1 MLKKEFHKDIVL
13 FETLLKLSEEPLKSK
28 IKDLYFS
35 KFNYVGTKID
45 FCITQNL
52 GLLGEVN
59 LLWAEAKQGKSEL
72 KKSFVQLVL
81 TIGKYKFYT
90 EQTPNLLC
98 AFDAEKIAFLPFSS
112 LQEIFYQSD
121 IDFSVTPSNHKSEQ
135 FLKLLKKLDSILNT
149 AQIFYY
155 EKNDEELKNFIKEN
169 LTSENISK
177 FKIDKNNFVSIYHK
191 WNKMV
196 KDTIS
201 IDWNLAKES
210 GIIDADFYLADLLSN
225 ENETISQNL
234 FAILKK
240 DYYEFNKT
248 KSHLGSIINERTSFK
263 DNQKVHHEF
272 WSLYERPPRKEFW
285 DYIIKRRDLLVDQD
299 IRERKGAFF
308 TPRIWVD
315 KACEYLFK
323 TFGED
328 YEEGYYIWDLAGGT
342 GNLLANFTNA
352 KDIFCSTLDKADI
365 DVIHERIKNGAN
377 LFENHVFQ
385 FDFLNDEFFDEVDDR
400 GKIIQKSKLPL
411 NLQEIL
417 KDENKRKKLI
427 IFINPPYAEA
437 TSATQVTNTGKN
449 KEKVAREN
457 KICEKYKDILGK
469 ANNELF
475 AQFFIRIY
483 CEIEGAIL
491 ASFSTLKY
499 VNSTNFIKF
508 RENFKA
514 KFLKGFMVPANTFD
528 NVKGNFPIGFLIWD
542 TGKKEEIKK
551 IKLDTF
557 NKNGSFLGIK
567 TFYNDQK
574 ESINKWIKIFDDKK
588 SQEKFGFMGNPSPDF
603 QHNSQLYLSLNKG
616 IEHFNF
622 YIFSLKNLLNG
633 AIYFSVR
640 HIIEHTYI
648 NHNDQFLYPNDL
660 YKKDDE
666 FKSDCL
672 AFMLFHGK
680 NRISSKEGINHFIP
694 FSEKEL
700 GITKEA
706 FKSDFMYKFIKGK
719 IKDENSLFDDELAKI
734 EFSFQANELLKA
746 GKELFKYYHTHSED
760 KNYLVNAS
768 LYDIKEFFQGRDEKG
783 RMNNPSKAKDEH
795 YKALLS
801 DLNIALNALAKKL
814 EPKIYEYGFLK
825 E

>member
-1 MLKKEFHKDIVL
+1 M

-35 KFNYVGTKID
+35 KFNYVGAKID

-52 GLLGEVN
+52 GLLGEIN

-98 AFDAEKIAFLPFSS
+98 AFDGEKIAFLPFAC

-121 IDFSVTPSNHKSEQ
+121 INFSVTPSNHTSEQ
-135 FLKLLKKLDSILNT
+135 FLKLLKELDSILNT

-155 EKNDEELKNFIKEN
+155 EKNDEELKTFIKEN

-177 FKIDKNNFVSIYHK
+177 IKIDKNNFVSIYHK

-201 IDWNLAKES
+201 IDWNLAKKS
-210 GIIDADFYLADLLSN
+210 GIIDADFYLADLLSS

-248 KSHLGSIINERTSFK
+248 KSDLGSIINERTSFK
-263 DNQKVHHEF
+263 DNQKAHHEF
-272 WSLYERPPRKEFW
+272 WAIYERPPREEFW

-315 KACEYLFK
+315 KACEYLSK
-323 TFGED
+323 TFGKD
-328 YEEGYYIWDLAGGT
+328 YEEEYYIWDLAGGT
-342 GNLLANFTNA
+342 GNLLANFTN
-352 KDIFCSTLDKADI
+352 KKNIFCSTLDKADI

-377 LFENHVFQ
+377 LFENHVFE
-385 FDFLNDEFFDEVDDR
+385 FDFLNDEFFDKYDNK
-400 GKIIQKSKLPL
+400 GNIIKKSKLPL
-411 NLQEIL
+411 ILQEIL

-437 TSATQVTNTGKN
+437 GTSSTKNNTGKN
-449 KEKVAREN
+449 KERVAREN

-475 AQFFIRIY
+475 TQFFIRIY

-508 RENFKA
+508 RESFKA
-514 KFLKGFMVPANTFD
+514 KFLKGFMVPAYTFD

-542 TGKKEEIKK
+542 MSKKEDLKK
-551 IKLDTF
+551 IKLDIF
-557 NKNGSFLGIK
+557 NENGNFLGRK
-567 TFYNDQK
+567 
-574 ESINKWIKIFDDKK
+574 
-588 SQEKFGFMGNPSPDF
+588 
-603 QHNSQLYLSLNKG
+603 
-616 IEHFNF
+616 NF
-622 YIFSLKNLLNG
+622 YSDKCNFLSSFGKISFDKNKIQLCHFTAKGNDLQNQNGVFIENFEKTRAKSGGVHIFVELNNFLE
-633 AIYFSVR
+633 ICISFSVR
-640 HIIEHTYI
+640 HAIPATWI
-648 NHNDQFLYPNDL
+648 NDRDQFLYPNDL
-660 YKKDDE
+660 YKNDDE

-672 AFMLFHGK
+672 AFMLFHGQ
-680 NRISSKEGINHFIP
+680 NRISAKEGINHFIP

-706 FKSDFMYKFIKGK
+706 FESDFMYKFIKGK
-719 IKDENSLFDDELAKI
+719 IKDENSLFGDELVKI
-734 EFSFQANELLKA
+734 EFSLEAQELLKA

-760 KNYLVNAS
+760 KGYLVNAS
-768 LYDIKEFFQGRDEKG
+768 FYDIKEFFQGRDEKG
-783 RMNNPSKAKDEH
+783 RMNRPSQAKDEH
-795 YKALLS
+795 YKILLS
-801 DLNIALNALAKKL
+801 DLNTALNALAKKL
-814 EPKIYEYGFLK
+814 VPKIYEYGFLK

>member
-1 MLKKEFHKDIVL
+1 M

-35 KFNYVGTKID
+35 QFNYVGAKID

-52 GLLGEVN
+52 GLLGEIN

-98 AFDAEKIAFLPFSS
+98 AFDGEKIAFLPFAC

-121 IDFSVTPSNHKSEQ
+121 IDFSVTPSNHTSEQ
-135 FLKLLKKLDSILNT
+135 FLKLLKELDSILNT

-155 EKNDEELKNFIKEN
+155 EKNDEELKTFIKEN

-177 FKIDKNNFVSIYHK
+177 FQIDKNNFVSIYHK

-201 IDWNLAKES
+201 IDWNLAKKS
-210 GIIDADFYLADLLSN
+210 GIIDADFYLADLLSS

-248 KSHLGSIINERTSFK
+248 KSDLGSIINERTSFK
-263 DNQKVHHEF
+263 DNQKAHHEF
-272 WSLYERPPRKEFW
+272 WAIYERPPREEFW

-299 IRERKGAFF
+299 VRERKGAFF

-315 KACEYLFK
+315 KACEYLSK

-328 YEEGYYIWDLAGGT
+328 YEEEYYIWDLAGGT
-342 GNLLANFTNA
+342 GNLLANFTN
-352 KDIFCSTLDKADI
+352 KKNIFCSTLDKADI

-385 FDFLNDEFFDEVDDR
+385 FDFLNDEFFDEVDDK

-437 TSATQVTNTGKN
+437 ATSTQITNTGKN

-457 KICEKYKDILGK
+457 RICEKYKDILGK

-475 AQFFIRIY
+475 TQFFIRIY

-508 RENFKA
+508 RESFKA
-514 KFLKGFMVPANTFD
+514 KFLKGFMVPADTFD

-542 TGKKEEIKK
+542 MSKKEEIKK
-551 IKLDTF
+551 IKLDIF
-557 NKNGSFLGIK
+557 NENGNFLGK
-567 TFYNDQK
+567 KMFYSYDK
-574 ESINKWIKIFDDKK
+574 NKKLNEWYKNFYVKNNEIAI
-588 SQEKFGFMGNPSPDF
+588 MNTRGNDF
-603 QHNSQLYLSLNKG
+603 QNTNYIRITLFNNHNHTNIISYQ
-616 IEHFNF
+616 
-622 YIFSLKNLLNG
+622 NLLQTS
-633 AIYFSVR
+633 IYFSVR
-640 HIIEHTYI
+640 HVI
-648 NHNDQFLYPNDL
+648 NATWINDRDQFLYPNDL
-660 YKKDDE
+660 YKNDDE

-672 AFMLFHGK
+672 AFMLFHGQNK
-680 NRISSKEGINHFIP
+680 ISSKEGINHFIP
-694 FSEKEL
+694 FSETEL

-706 FKSDFMYKFIKGK
+706 FESDFMYKFIKGK
-719 IKDENSLFDDELAKI
+719 IKDENSLFGDELAKI
-734 EFSFQANELLKA
+734 EFSLEAQELLKA

-760 KNYLVNAS
+760 KGYLVNAS

-783 RMNNPSKAKDEH
+783 RMKLPSQAKDEY

-801 DLNIALNALAKKL
+801 DLNTALNTLAKKL

>member
-1 MLKKEFHKDIVL
+1 M
-13 FETLLKLSEEPLKSK
+13 
-28 IKDLYFS
+28 
-35 KFNYVGTKID
+35 
-45 FCITQNL
+45 
-52 GLLGEVN
+52 
-59 LLWAEAKQGKSEL
+59 
-72 KKSFVQLVL
+72 
-81 TIGKYKFYT
+81 
-90 EQTPNLLC
+90 
-98 AFDAEKIAFLPFSS
+98 
-112 LQEIFYQSD
+112 QEIFYQSD
-121 IDFSVTPSNHKSEQ
+121 INFSVTPSNHTSEQ
-135 FLKLLKKLDSILNT
+135 FLKLLKELDSILNT

-155 EKNDEELKNFIKEN
+155 EKNDEELKTFIKEN

-177 FKIDKNNFVSIYHK
+177 IKIDKNNFVSIYHK

-201 IDWNLAKES
+201 IDWNLAKKS
-210 GIIDADFYLADLLSN
+210 GIIDADFYLADLLSS

-248 KSHLGSIINERTSFK
+248 KSDLGSIINERTSFK
-263 DNQKVHHEF
+263 DNQKAHHEF
-272 WSLYERPPRKEFW
+272 WAIYERPPREEFW

-299 IRERKGAFF
+299 VRERKGAFF

-315 KACEYLFK
+315 KACEYLSK

-342 GNLLANFTNA
+342 GNLLANFTN
-352 KDIFCSTLDKADI
+352 KKNIFCSTLDKADI

-385 FDFLNDEFFDEVDDR
+385 FDFLNDEFFDEVDDK

-437 TSATQVTNTGKN
+437 ATSTQITNTGKN

-457 KICEKYKDILGK
+457 RICEKYKDILGK

-475 AQFFIRIY
+475 TQFFIRIY

-508 RENFKA
+508 RQAFKA
-514 KFLKGFMVPANTFD
+514 KFLKGFMVPADTFD
-528 NVKGNFPIGFLIWD
+528 NVKGKFPIGFLIWD
-542 TGKKEEIKK
+542 TSKKEEIKK
-551 IKLDTF
+551 IKLDIF
-557 NKNGSFLGIK
+557 NENGNFLGK
-567 TFYNDQK
+567 KMFYSYDK
-574 ESINKWIKIFDDKK
+574 NKKLNEWYKNFYVKNNEIAI
-588 SQEKFGFMGNPSPDF
+588 MNTRGNDF
-603 QHNSQLYLSLNKG
+603 QNTNYIRITLFNNHNHTNIISYQ
-616 IEHFNF
+616 
-622 YIFSLKNLLNG
+622 NLLQTS
-633 AIYFSVR
+633 IYFSVR
-640 HIIEHTYI
+640 HAI
-648 NHNDQFLYPNDL
+648 NATWINDRDQFLYPNDL
-660 YKKDDE
+660 YKNDDE

-672 AFMLFHGK
+672 AFMLFHGQ
-680 NRISSKEGINHFIP
+680 NRISAKEGINHFIP

-706 FKSDFMYKFIKGK
+706 FESDFMYKFIKGK
-719 IKDENSLFDDELAKI
+719 IKDENSLFGDELVKI
-734 EFSFQANELLKA
+734 EFSLEAQELLKA

-760 KNYLVNAS
+760 KGYLVNAS
-768 LYDIKEFFQGRDEKG
+768 FYDIKEFFQGRDEKG
-783 RMNNPSKAKDEH
+783 RMNRPSQAKDEH
-795 YKALLS
+795 YKILLS
-801 DLNIALNALAKKL
+801 DLNTALNALAKKL
-814 EPKIYEYGFLK
+814 VPKIYEYGFLK

>member
-1 MLKKEFHKDIVL
+1 M

-35 KFNYVGTKID
+35 KFNYVGAKID

-52 GLLGEVN
+52 GLLGEIN

-98 AFDAEKIAFLPFSS
+98 AFDGEKIAFLPFAC

-121 IDFSVTPSNHKSEQ
+121 INFSVTPSNHTSEQ
-135 FLKLLKKLDSILNT
+135 FLKLLKELDSILNT

-155 EKNDEELKNFIKEN
+155 EKNDEELKTFIKEN

-177 FKIDKNNFVSIYHK
+177 IKIDKNNFVSIYHK

-201 IDWNLAKES
+201 IDWNLAKKS
-210 GIIDADFYLADLLSN
+210 GIIDADFYLADLLSS

-248 KSHLGSIINERTSFK
+248 KSDLGSIINERTSFK
-263 DNQKVHHEF
+263 DNQKAHHEF
-272 WSLYERPPRKEFW
+272 WAIYERPPREEFW

-299 IRERKGAFF
+299 VRERKGAFF

-315 KACEYLFK
+315 KACEYLSK

-328 YEEGYYIWDLAGGT
+328 YEEGYYIWDLTGGT
-342 GNLLANFTNA
+342 GNLLANFTN
-352 KDIFCSTLDKADI
+352 KKNIFCSTLDKADI

-385 FDFLNDEFFDEVDDR
+385 FDFLNDEFFDEVDDKD
-400 GKIIQKSKLPL
+400 KIIQKSKLPL

-437 TSATQVTNTGKN
+437 ATSTQITNTGKN

-457 KICEKYKDILGK
+457 RICEKYKDILGK

-475 AQFFIRIY
+475 TQFFIRIY

-508 RENFKA
+508 RESFKA
-514 KFLKGFMVPANTFD
+514 KFLKGFMVPAYTFD
-528 NVKGNFPIGFLIWD
+528 NVKGKFPIGFLIWD
-542 TGKKEEIKK
+542 TSKKEDLKK
-551 IKLDTF
+551 IKLDIF
-557 NKNGSFLGIK
+557 NENGNFLGK
-567 TFYNDQK
+567 KMFYSYDK
-574 ESINKWIKIFDDKK
+574 NKKLNEWYKNFYVKNNEIAI
-588 SQEKFGFMGNPSPDF
+588 MNTRGNDF
-603 QHNSQLYLSLNKG
+603 QNTNYIRITLFNNHNHTNIISYQ
-616 IEHFNF
+616 
-622 YIFSLKNLLNG
+622 NLLQTS
-633 AIYFSVR
+633 IYFSVR
-640 HIIEHTYI
+640 HAI
-648 NHNDQFLYPNDL
+648 NATWINDRDQFLYPNDL
-660 YKKDDE
+660 YESDDE

-672 AFMLFHGK
+672 AFMLFHGQNK
-680 NRISSKEGINHFIP
+680 ISSKEGINHFIP

-706 FKSDFMYKFIKGK
+706 FESDFMYKFIKGK
-719 IKDENSLFDDELAKI
+719 IKDENSLFGDELAKI
-734 EFSFQANELLKA
+734 EFSLEAQELLKA

-760 KNYLVNAS
+760 KGYLVNAS
-768 LYDIKEFFQGRDEKG
+768 FYDIKEFFQGRDEKG
-783 RMNNPSKAKDEH
+783 RMIHPSQAKDEH
-795 YKALLS
+795 YKILLS

>member
-1 MLKKEFHKDIVL
+1 M

-35 KFNYVGTKID
+35 QFNYVGAKID

-52 GLLGEVN
+52 GLLGEIN

-98 AFDAEKIAFLPFSS
+98 AFDGEKIAFLPFAC

-121 IDFSVTPSNHKSEQ
+121 IDFSVTPSNHTSEQ
-135 FLKLLKKLDSILNT
+135 FLKLLKELDSILNT

-155 EKNDEELKNFIKEN
+155 EKNDEELKTFIKEN

-177 FKIDKNNFVSIYHK
+177 FQIDKNNFVSIYHK

-201 IDWNLAKES
+201 IDWNLAKKS
-210 GIIDADFYLADLLSN
+210 GIIDADFYLADLLSS

-248 KSHLGSIINERTSFK
+248 KSDLGSIINERTSFK
-263 DNQKVHHEF
+263 DSQKAHHEF
-272 WSLYERPPRKEFW
+272 WAIYERPPREEFW

-299 IRERKGAFF
+299 VRERKGAFF

-315 KACEYLFK
+315 KACEYLSK

-328 YEEGYYIWDLAGGT
+328 YEEEYYIWDLAGGT
-342 GNLLANFTNA
+342 GNLLANFTN
-352 KDIFCSTLDKADI
+352 KKNIFCSTLDKADI

-385 FDFLNDEFFDEVDDR
+385 FDFLNDEFFDEVDDK

-411 NLQEIL
+411 ILQEIL

-437 TSATQVTNTGKN
+437 GTSSTKNNTGKN
-449 KEKVAREN
+449 KERVAREN
-457 KICEKYKDILGK
+457 KICEKYKDILGR

-483 CEIEGAIL
+483 CEIEDCL
-491 ASFSTLKY
+491 MASFSTLKY

-508 RENFKA
+508 RESFKA
-514 KFLKGFMVPANTFD
+514 KFLKGFMVPADTFD

-542 TGKKEEIKK
+542 TSKKEEIKK
-551 IKLDTF
+551 IKLDVF
-557 NKNGSFLGIK
+557 NENGNFLGVK
-567 TFYNDQK
+567 HFYNDKQ
-574 ESINKWIKIFDDKK
+574 ESINKWLRKFSIKDNDIGVLMADA
-588 SQEKFGFMGNPSPDF
+588 PDF
-603 QHNSQLYLSLNKG
+603 QMQNLVALLNKKTNRHG
-616 IEHFNF
+616 IFQDIDQAN
-622 YIFSLKNLLNG
+622 IINT

-640 HIIEHTYI
+640 QAIPATWI
-648 NHNDQFLYPNDL
+648 NDRDQFLYPNDL
-660 YKKDDE
+660 YKNDDE

-672 AFMLFHGK
+672 AFMLFHGQNK
-680 NRISSKEGINHFIP
+680 ISSKEGINHFIP
-694 FSEKEL
+694 FSETEL

-706 FKSDFMYKFIKGK
+706 FESDFMYKFIKGK
-719 IKDENSLFDDELAKI
+719 IKDENSLFGDELAKI
-734 EFSFQANELLKA
+734 EFSLEAQELLKA

-760 KNYLVNAS
+760 KGYLVNAS

-783 RMNNPSKAKDEH
+783 RMNRPSQAKDEH
-795 YKALLS
+795 YKVLLS
-801 DLNIALNALAKKL
+801 DLNTALNTLAKKL
-814 EPKIYEYGFLK
+814 ESKIYEYGFLK

>member
-1 MLKKEFHKDIVL
+1 M

-169 LTSENISK
+169 LTSENINK

-263 DNQKVHHEF
+263 DNQKAHHEF
-272 WSLYERPPRKEFW
+272 WSLYDRPPRKEFW

-315 KACEYLFK
+315 KACEYLSK

-342 GNLLANFTNA
+342 GNLLANFTN
-352 KDIFCSTLDKADI
+352 KKNIFCSTLDKADI

-377 LFENHVFQ
+377 LFEKQVFQ

-400 GKIIQKSKLPL
+400 SKIIQKSKLPL

-437 TSATQVTNTGKN
+437 GTTATMSGTKKHKAGVSLDNY
-449 KEKVAREN
+449 VY
-457 KICEKYKDILGK
+457 EKYKNVLSS
-469 ANNELF
+469 ARNELF

-508 RENFKA
+508 RESFKA
-514 KFLKGFMVPANTFD
+514 KFLKGFITPSYTFD

-542 TGKKEEIKK
+542 MSKKEEIKK
-551 IKLDTF
+551 IKLDVF
-557 NKNGSFLGIK
+557 NENGNFLGKKNFYSNHSLHVGKWISKFKNKNISLNLGMMN
-567 TFYNDQK
+567 T
-574 ESINKWIKIFDDKK
+574 
-588 SQEKFGFMGNPSPDF
+588 GRMDF
-603 QHNSQLYLSLNKG
+603 QHQNLV
-616 IEHFNF
+616 
-622 YIFSLKNLLNG
+622 YIMHDTRDAGHSIILTYNNLIVS
-633 AIYFSVR
+633 AVFFSVR
-640 HIIEHTYI
+640 HAIAATWI
-648 NHNDQFLYPNDL
+648 NDRDQFLYPNDL

-672 AFMLFHGK
+672 AFMLFHGQNK
-680 NRISSKEGINHFIP
+680 ISSKEGINHFIP

-719 IKDENSLFDDELAKI
+719 IKDENSLFDDELTKI
-734 EFSFQANELLKA
+734 EFSPQANKLLKA

-783 RMNNPSKAKDEH
+783 KMNRPSKAKDEH
-795 YKALLS
+795 YEALLS
-801 DLNIALNALAKKL
+801 DLNEALNVLVKKL

>member
-1 MLKKEFHKDIVL
+1 M

-35 KFNYVGTKID
+35 KFNYVGAKID

-52 GLLGEVN
+52 GLLGEIN

-98 AFDAEKIAFLPFSS
+98 AFDGEKIAFLPFAC

-121 IDFSVTPSNHKSEQ
+121 INFSVMPSNHTSEQ
-135 FLKLLKKLDSILNT
+135 FLKLLKELDSILNT

-155 EKNDEELKNFIKEN
+155 EKNDEELKTFIKEN

-177 FKIDKNNFVSIYHK
+177 IKIDKNNFVSIYHK

-201 IDWNLAKES
+201 IDWNLAKKS
-210 GIIDADFYLADLLSN
+210 GIIDADFYLADLLSS

-248 KSHLGSIINERTSFK
+248 KSDLGSIINERTSFK
-263 DNQKVHHEF
+263 DNQKAHHEF
-272 WSLYERPPRKEFW
+272 WAIYERPPREEFW

-299 IRERKGAFF
+299 VRERKGAFF

-315 KACEYLFK
+315 KACEYLSK

-342 GNLLANFTNA
+342 GNLLANFTN
-352 KDIFCSTLDKADI
+352 KKNIFCSTLDKADI

-377 LFENHVFQ
+377 LFENHIFQ
-385 FDFLNDEFFDEVDDR
+385 FDFLNDEFFDEVDDK

-411 NLQEIL
+411 ILQEIL

-437 TSATQVTNTGKN
+437 ATSTQITNTGKN

-457 KICEKYKDILGK
+457 RICEKYKDILGK

-475 AQFFIRIY
+475 TQFFIRIY

-508 RENFKA
+508 RESFKA
-514 KFLKGFMVPANTFD
+514 KFLKGFMVPAYTFD
-528 NVKGNFPIGFLIWD
+528 NVKGKFPIGFLIWD
-542 TGKKEEIKK
+542 TSKKEDLKK
-551 IKLDTF
+551 IKLDIF
-557 NKNGSFLGIK
+557 NENGNFLGK
-567 TFYNDQK
+567 KMFYSYDK
-574 ESINKWIKIFDDKK
+574 NKKLNEWYKNFYVKNNEIAI
-588 SQEKFGFMGNPSPDF
+588 MNTRGNDF
-603 QHNSQLYLSLNKG
+603 QNTNYIRITLFNNHNHTNIISYQ
-616 IEHFNF
+616 
-622 YIFSLKNLLNG
+622 NLLQTS
-633 AIYFSVR
+633 IYFSVR
-640 HIIEHTYI
+640 HAI
-648 NHNDQFLYPNDL
+648 NATWINDRDQFLYPNDL
-660 YKKDDE
+660 YKNDDE

-672 AFMLFHGK
+672 AFMLFHGQNK
-680 NRISSKEGINHFIP
+680 ISSKEGINHFIP

-706 FKSDFMYKFIKGK
+706 FESDFMYKFIKGK
-719 IKDENSLFDDELAKI
+719 IKDENSLFGDELAKI
-734 EFSFQANELLKA
+734 EFSLEAQELLKA

-760 KNYLVNAS
+760 KGYLVNAS
-768 LYDIKEFFQGRDEKG
+768 FYDIKEFFQGRDEKG
-783 RMNNPSKAKDEH
+783 RMIHPSQAKDEH
-795 YKALLS
+795 YKILLS
-801 DLNIALNALAKKL
+801 DLNTALNALAKKL

>member
-1 MLKKEFHKDIVL
+1 M

-35 KFNYVGTKID
+35 KFNYIGTKID

-52 GLLGEVN
+52 KLLGEVN
-59 LLWAEAKQGKSEL
+59 LLWAEVKQGKSEL

-135 FLKLLKKLDSILNT
+135 FLKLLKDLDSILNT

-248 KSHLGSIINERTSFK
+248 KSDLGSIINERTSFK
-263 DNQKVHHEF
+263 DNQKAHHEF
-272 WSLYERPPRKEFW
+272 WAIYERPPRKEFW

-315 KACEYLFK
+315 KACEYLSK

-328 YEEGYYIWDLAGGT
+328 YEEEYYIWDLAGGT

-352 KDIFCSTLDKADI
+352 KNIFCSTLDKADV

-377 LFENHVFQ
+377 LFENHVFE

-437 TSATQVTNTGKN
+437 SNSKTASGTGNHKS
-449 KEKVAREN
+449 KVAREN

-491 ASFSTLKY
+491 ASFSKLKY
-499 VNSTNFIKF
+499 VNSTNFTKF
-508 RENFKA
+508 RESFKA
-514 KFLKGFMVPANTFD
+514 KFLKGFITPSYTFD

-542 TGKKEEIKK
+542 MSKKEEIKK
-551 IKLDTF
+551 IKLDVF
-557 NKNGSFLGIK
+557 NENGNFLGVK
-567 TFYNDQK
+567 YFYNDKK
-574 ESINKWIKIFDDKK
+574 ESINKWLRTFNKK
-588 SQEKFGFMGNPSPDF
+588 DGNNIGVLMADAPDF
-603 QHNSQLYLSLNKG
+603 QTQNLVALLNKKTNRHG
-616 IEHFNF
+616 IFQDINEN
-622 YIFSLKNLLNG
+622 ITNI

-640 HIIEHTYI
+640 HAIIATWI
-648 NHNDQFLYPNDL
+648 NDRDQFLYPNNL
-660 YKKDDE
+660 YDKDDE

-672 AFMLFHGK
+672 AFMLFHGQ

-706 FKSDFMYKFIKGK
+706 FESDFMYKFIKGK
-719 IKDENSLFDDELAKI
+719 IKDENSLFGDELAKI
-734 EFSFQANELLKA
+734 EFSSQANELLKA

-783 RMNNPSKAKDEH
+783 RMKLPSQAKDEH

-801 DLNIALNALAKKL
+801 DLNTALNALAKKL

>member
-1 MLKKEFHKDIVL
+1 M

-35 KFNYVGTKID
+35 KFNYIGTKID

-52 GLLGEVN
+52 KLLGEVN
-59 LLWAEAKQGKSEL
+59 LLWAEVKQGKSEL

-135 FLKLLKKLDSILNT
+135 FLKLLKDLDSILNT

-155 EKNDEELKNFIKEN
+155 EKNDEELKNFIKKN
-169 LTSENISK
+169 LTSENINK

-248 KSHLGSIINERTSFK
+248 KSDLGSIINERTSFK
-263 DNQKVHHEF
+263 DNQKAHHEF
-272 WSLYERPPRKEFW
+272 WAIYERPPRKEFW

-299 IRERKGAFF
+299 VRERKGAFF

-315 KACEYLFK
+315 KACEYLSK

-328 YEEGYYIWDLAGGT
+328 YEEEYYIWDLAGGT

-352 KDIFCSTLDKADI
+352 KNIFCSTLDKADI

-377 LFENHVFQ
+377 LFENHVFE
-385 FDFLNDEFFDEVDDR
+385 FDFLNDEFFDEVDDK

-411 NLQEIL
+411 NLQDIL

-483 CEIEGAIL
+483 CEIEDCL
-491 ASFSTLKY
+491 MASFSTLKY

-508 RENFKA
+508 RESFKA

-542 TGKKEEIKK
+542 TSKKEEIKK

-660 YKKDDE
+660 YKNDNE

-706 FKSDFMYKFIKGK
+706 FKSDFMYKFIKGN

-734 EFSFQANELLKA
+734 EFSPQANELLKA

-783 RMNNPSKAKDEH
+783 RMKLPSQAKDEH

-801 DLNIALNALAKKL
+801 DLNTALNALAKKL

>member
-1 MLKKEFHKDIVL
+1 
-13 FETLLKLSEEPLKSK
+13 
-28 IKDLYFS
+28 
-35 KFNYVGTKID
+35 
-45 FCITQNL
+45 
-52 GLLGEVN
+52 
-59 LLWAEAKQGKSEL
+59 
-72 KKSFVQLVL
+72 
-81 TIGKYKFYT
+81 
-90 EQTPNLLC
+90 
-98 AFDAEKIAFLPFSS
+98 
-112 LQEIFYQSD
+112 
-121 IDFSVTPSNHKSEQ
+121 
-135 FLKLLKKLDSILNT
+135 
-149 AQIFYY
+149 YY
-155 EKNDEELKNFIKEN
+155 EKNDEELKTFIKEN

-177 FKIDKNNFVSIYHK
+177 IKIDKNNFVSIYHK

-201 IDWNLAKES
+201 IDWNLAKKS
-210 GIIDADFYLADLLSN
+210 GIIDADFYLADLLSS

-248 KSHLGSIINERTSFK
+248 KSDLGSIINERTSFK
-263 DNQKVHHEF
+263 DNQKAHHEF
-272 WSLYERPPRKEFW
+272 WAIYERPPREEFW

-299 IRERKGAFF
+299 VRERKGAFF

-315 KACEYLFK
+315 KACEYLSK

-342 GNLLANFTNA
+342 GNLLANFTN
-352 KDIFCSTLDKADI
+352 KKNIFCSTLDKADI

-385 FDFLNDEFFDEVDDR
+385 FDFLNDEFFDEVDDK

-437 TSATQVTNTGKN
+437 ATSTQITNTGKN

-457 KICEKYKDILGK
+457 RICEKYKDILGK

-475 AQFFIRIY
+475 TQFFIRIY

-514 KFLKGFMVPANTFD
+514 KFLKGFMVPADTFD
-528 NVKGNFPIGFLIWD
+528 NVKGKFPIGFLIWD
-542 TGKKEEIKK
+542 TSKKEEIKK
-551 IKLDTF
+551 IKLDIF
-557 NKNGSFLGIK
+557 NENGNFLGK
-567 TFYNDQK
+567 KMFYSYDK
-574 ESINKWIKIFDDKK
+574 NKKLNEWYKNFYVKNNEIAI
-588 SQEKFGFMGNPSPDF
+588 MNTRGNDF
-603 QHNSQLYLSLNKG
+603 QNTNYIRITLFNNHNHTNIISYQ
-616 IEHFNF
+616 
-622 YIFSLKNLLNG
+622 NLLQTS
-633 AIYFSVR
+633 IYFSVR
-640 HIIEHTYI
+640 HAI
-648 NHNDQFLYPNDL
+648 NATWINDRDQFLYPNDL
-660 YKKDDE
+660 YKNDDE

-672 AFMLFHGK
+672 AFMLFHGQ
-680 NRISSKEGINHFIP
+680 NRISAKEGINHFIP

-706 FKSDFMYKFIKGK
+706 FESDFMYKFIKGK
-719 IKDENSLFDDELAKI
+719 IKDENSLFGDELVKI
-734 EFSFQANELLKA
+734 EFSLEAQELLKA

-760 KNYLVNAS
+760 KSYLVNAS
-768 LYDIKEFFQGRDEKG
+768 FYDIKEFFQGRDEKG
-783 RMNNPSKAKDEH
+783 RMNRPSQAKDEH
-795 YKALLS
+795 YKILLS

-825 E
+825 G

>member
-1 MLKKEFHKDIVL
+1 M

>member
-1 MLKKEFHKDIVL
+1 M

-35 KFNYVGTKID
+35 QFNYVGAKID

-52 GLLGEVN
+52 GLLGEIN

-98 AFDAEKIAFLPFSS
+98 AFDGEKIAFLPFAC

-121 IDFSVTPSNHKSEQ
+121 IDFSVTPSNHTSEQ
-135 FLKLLKKLDSILNT
+135 FLKLLKELDSILNT

-155 EKNDEELKNFIKEN
+155 EKNDEELKTFIKEN

-177 FKIDKNNFVSIYHK
+177 IKIDKNNFVSIYHK

-201 IDWNLAKES
+201 IDWNLAKKS
-210 GIIDADFYLADLLSN
+210 GIIDADFYLADLLSS

-248 KSHLGSIINERTSFK
+248 KSDLGSIINERTSFK
-263 DNQKVHHEF
+263 DNQKAHHEF
-272 WSLYERPPRKEFW
+272 WAIYERPPREEFW
-285 DYIIKRRDLLVDQD
+285 DYIIERRDLLVDQD
-299 IRERKGAFF
+299 VRERKGAFF

-315 KACEYLFK
+315 KACEYLSK
-323 TFGED
+323 TFGEN
-328 YEEGYYIWDLAGGT
+328 YEEEYYIWDLAGGT
-342 GNLLANFTNA
+342 GNLLANFTN
-352 KDIFCSTLDKADI
+352 KKNIFCSTLDKADI

-385 FDFLNDEFFDEVDDR
+385 FDFLNDEFFDEVDDK

-437 TSATQVTNTGKN
+437 STTATRSDTGKN
-449 KEKVAREN
+449 KTAVSNSVIYGRYN
-457 KICEKYKDILGK
+457 SKIGGAAK
-469 ANNELF
+469 ELF
-475 AQFFIRIY
+475 MQFFIRIY

-491 ASFSTLKY
+491 ASFSKLKY
-499 VNSTNFIKF
+499 LNAQQSAKF
-508 RENFKA
+508 REIFKA
-514 KFLKGFMVPANTFD
+514 KFLKGFMVPAYTFD

-542 TGKKEEIKK
+542 TSKKEEIKK
-551 IKLDTF
+551 IKLDVF
-557 NKNGSFLGIK
+557 NENGNFLGKKSFVSKNKHMIEWLRN
-567 TFYNDQK
+567 FYDK
-574 ESINKWIKIFDDKK
+574 ESENI
-588 SQEKFGFMGNPSPDF
+588 GFLRMIGSDF
-603 QHNSQLYLSLNKG
+603 QNNVGVFFTNNLTDNDIKKKLFTFITHKNILPMSIYL
-616 IEHFNF
+616 
-622 YIFSLKNLLNG
+622 
-633 AIYFSVR
+633 SVR
-640 HIIEHTYI
+640 HAMNATWI
-648 NHNDQFLYPNDL
+648 NDRDQFLYPNDL
-660 YKKDDE
+660 YKNDDE

-672 AFMLFHGK
+672 AFMLFHGQNK
-680 NRISSKEGINHFIP
+680 ISSKEGINHFIP
-694 FSEKEL
+694 FSETEL

-706 FKSDFMYKFIKGK
+706 FESDFMYKFIKGN
-719 IKDENSLFDDELAKI
+719 IKDENSLFGDELAKI
-734 EFSFQANELLKA
+734 EFSLEAQELLKV

-760 KNYLVNAS
+760 KDYLVNAS

-783 RMNNPSKAKDEH
+783 RMKLPSQAKDEH

-801 DLNIALNALAKKL
+801 DLNTALNALAKKL
-814 EPKIYEYGFLK
+814 ESKIYEYGFLK

>member
-1 MLKKEFHKDIVL
+1 M

-35 KFNYVGTKID
+35 KFNYVGAKID

-52 GLLGEVN
+52 GLLGEIN

-98 AFDAEKIAFLPFSS
+98 AFDGEKIAFLPFAC

-121 IDFSVTPSNHKSEQ
+121 INFSVTPSNHTSEQ
-135 FLKLLKKLDSILNT
+135 FLKLLKELDSILNT

-155 EKNDEELKNFIKEN
+155 EKNDEELKTFIKEN

-177 FKIDKNNFVSIYHK
+177 IKIDKNNFVSIYHK

-201 IDWNLAKES
+201 IDWNLAKKS
-210 GIIDADFYLADLLSN
+210 GIIDADFYLADLLSS

-248 KSHLGSIINERTSFK
+248 KSDLGSIINERTSFK
-263 DNQKVHHEF
+263 DNQKAHHEF
-272 WSLYERPPRKEFW
+272 WAIYERPPREEFW

-299 IRERKGAFF
+299 VRERKGAFF

-315 KACEYLFK
+315 KACEYLSK

-342 GNLLANFTNA
+342 GNLLANFTN
-352 KDIFCSTLDKADI
+352 KKNIFCSTLDKADI

-385 FDFLNDEFFDEVDDR
+385 FDFLNDEFFDEVDDK

-437 TSATQVTNTGKN
+437 ATSTQITNTGKN

-457 KICEKYKDILGK
+457 RICEKYKDILGK

-475 AQFFIRIY
+475 TQFFIRIY
-483 CEIEGAIL
+483 CEIKGAIL

-508 RENFKA
+508 RESFKA
-514 KFLKGFMVPANTFD
+514 KFLKGFMVPAYTFD
-528 NVKGNFPIGFLIWD
+528 NVKGKFPIGFLIWD
-542 TGKKEEIKK
+542 TSKKEDLKK
-551 IKLDTF
+551 IKLDIF
-557 NKNGSFLGIK
+557 NENGNFLGK
-567 TFYNDQK
+567 KMFYSYDK
-574 ESINKWIKIFDDKK
+574 NKKLNEWYKNFYVKNNEIAI
-588 SQEKFGFMGNPSPDF
+588 MNTRGNDF
-603 QHNSQLYLSLNKG
+603 QNTNYIRITLFNNHNHTNIISYQ
-616 IEHFNF
+616 
-622 YIFSLKNLLNG
+622 NLLQTS
-633 AIYFSVR
+633 IYFSVR
-640 HIIEHTYI
+640 HAI
-648 NHNDQFLYPNDL
+648 NATWINDRDQFLYPNDL
-660 YKKDDE
+660 YENDDE

-672 AFMLFHGK
+672 AFMLFHGQNK
-680 NRISSKEGINHFIP
+680 ISSKEGINHFIP

-706 FKSDFMYKFIKGK
+706 FESDFMYKFIKGK
-719 IKDENSLFDDELAKI
+719 IKDENSLFGDELAKI
-734 EFSFQANELLKA
+734 EFSLEAQELLKA

-760 KNYLVNAS
+760 KGYLVNAS
-768 LYDIKEFFQGRDEKG
+768 FYDIKEFFQGRDEKG
-783 RMNNPSKAKDEH
+783 RMIHPSQAKDEH
-795 YKALLS
+795 YKILLS

>member
-1 MLKKEFHKDIVL
+1 M

-35 KFNYVGTKID
+35 QFNYVGAKID

-52 GLLGEVN
+52 GLLGEIN

-98 AFDAEKIAFLPFSS
+98 AFDGEKIAFLLFAC

-121 IDFSVTPSNHKSEQ
+121 IDFSVTPSNHTSEQ
-135 FLKLLKKLDSILNT
+135 FLKLLKELDSILNT

-155 EKNDEELKNFIKEN
+155 EKNDEELKTFIKEN

-177 FKIDKNNFVSIYHK
+177 IKIDKNNFVSIYHK

-201 IDWNLAKES
+201 IDWNLAKKS
-210 GIIDADFYLADLLSN
+210 GIIDADFYLADLLSS

-248 KSHLGSIINERTSFK
+248 KSDLGSIINERTSFK
-263 DNQKVHHEF
+263 DNQKAHHEF
-272 WSLYERPPRKEFW
+272 WAIYERPPREEFW
-285 DYIIKRRDLLVDQD
+285 DYIIKRRDLLADQD
-299 IRERKGAFF
+299 VRERKGAFF

-315 KACEYLFK
+315 KACEYLSK

-328 YEEGYYIWDLAGGT
+328 YEEEYYIWDLAGGT
-342 GNLLANFTNA
+342 GNLLANFTN
-352 KDIFCSTLDKADI
+352 KKNIFCSTLDKADI

-385 FDFLNDEFFDEVDDR
+385 FDFLNDEFFDEVDDK

-411 NLQEIL
+411 ILQEIL

-437 TSATQVTNTGKN
+437 ATSTQITNTGKN

-457 KICEKYKDILGK
+457 RICEKYKDILGK

-475 AQFFIRIY
+475 TQFFIRIY

-508 RENFKA
+508 RESFKA
-514 KFLKGFMVPANTFD
+514 KFLKGFMVPADTFD

-542 TGKKEEIKK
+542 MSKKEEIKK
-551 IKLDTF
+551 IKLDIF
-557 NKNGSFLGIK
+557 NENGNFLGK
-567 TFYNDQK
+567 KMFYSYDK
-574 ESINKWIKIFDDKK
+574 NKKLNEWYKNFYVKNNEIAI
-588 SQEKFGFMGNPSPDF
+588 MNTRGNDF
-603 QHNSQLYLSLNKG
+603 QNTNYIRITLFNNHNHTNIISYQ
-616 IEHFNF
+616 
-622 YIFSLKNLLNG
+622 NLLQTS
-633 AIYFSVR
+633 IYFSVR
-640 HIIEHTYI
+640 HVI
-648 NHNDQFLYPNDL
+648 NATWINDRDQFLYPNDL
-660 YKKDDE
+660 YENDDE

-672 AFMLFHGK
+672 AFMLFHGQNK
-680 NRISSKEGINHFIP
+680 ISSKEGINHFIP
-694 FSEKEL
+694 FSETEL

-706 FKSDFMYKFIKGK
+706 FKSDFMYKFIKGN
-719 IKDENSLFDDELAKI
+719 IKDENSLFGDELAKI
-734 EFSFQANELLKA
+734 EFSLEAQELLKA

-760 KNYLVNAS
+760 KGYLVNAS

-783 RMNNPSKAKDEH
+783 RMNRPSQAKDEH

-801 DLNIALNALAKKL
+801 DLNTALNTLAKKL

>member
-1 MLKKEFHKDIVL
+1 M

-35 KFNYVGTKID
+35 QFNYVGAKID

-52 GLLGEVN
+52 GLLGEIN

-98 AFDAEKIAFLPFSS
+98 AFDGEKIAFLPFAC

-121 IDFSVTPSNHKSEQ
+121 IDFSVTPSNHTSEQ
-135 FLKLLKKLDSILNT
+135 FLKLLKELDSILNT

-155 EKNDEELKNFIKEN
+155 EKNDEELKTFIKEN

-177 FKIDKNNFVSIYHK
+177 IKIDKNNFVSIYHK

-201 IDWNLAKES
+201 IDWNLAKKS
-210 GIIDADFYLADLLSN
+210 GIIDADFYLADLLSS

-248 KSHLGSIINERTSFK
+248 KSDLGSIINERTSFK
-263 DNQKVHHEF
+263 DNQKAHHEF
-272 WSLYERPPRKEFW
+272 WAIYERPPREEFW

-299 IRERKGAFF
+299 VRERKGAFF

-315 KACEYLFK
+315 KACEYLSK

-328 YEEGYYIWDLAGGT
+328 YEEEYYIWDLAGGT
-342 GNLLANFTNA
+342 GNLLANFTN
-352 KDIFCSTLDKADI
+352 KKNIFCSTLDKADI

-385 FDFLNDEFFDEVDDR
+385 FDFLNDEFFDEVDDK

-411 NLQEIL
+411 ILQEIL

-437 TSATQVTNTGKN
+437 ATSTQITNTGKN

-457 KICEKYKDILGK
+457 RICEKYKDILGK

-475 AQFFIRIY
+475 TQFFIRIY

-508 RENFKA
+508 RESFKA
-514 KFLKGFMVPANTFD
+514 KFLKGFMVPADTFD

-542 TGKKEEIKK
+542 MSKKEEIKK
-551 IKLDTF
+551 IKLDIF
-557 NKNGSFLGIK
+557 NENGNFLGK
-567 TFYNDQK
+567 KMFYSYDK
-574 ESINKWIKIFDDKK
+574 NKKLNEWYKNFYVKNNEIAI
-588 SQEKFGFMGNPSPDF
+588 MNTRGNDF
-603 QHNSQLYLSLNKG
+603 QNTNYIRITLFNNHNHTNIISYQ
-616 IEHFNF
+616 
-622 YIFSLKNLLNG
+622 NLLQTS
-633 AIYFSVR
+633 IYFSVR
-640 HIIEHTYI
+640 HVI
-648 NHNDQFLYPNDL
+648 NATWINDRDQFLYPNDL
-660 YKKDDE
+660 YENDDE

-672 AFMLFHGK
+672 AFMLFHGQNK
-680 NRISSKEGINHFIP
+680 ISSKEGINHFIP
-694 FSEKEL
+694 FSETEL

-706 FKSDFMYKFIKGK
+706 FESDFMYKFIKGN
-719 IKDENSLFDDELAKI
+719 IKDENSLFGDELAKI
-734 EFSFQANELLKA
+734 EFSLEAQELLKA

-760 KNYLVNAS
+760 KGYLVNAS

-783 RMNNPSKAKDEH
+783 RMNRPSQAKDEH

-801 DLNIALNALAKKL
+801 DLNTALNTLAKKL

>member
-1 MLKKEFHKDIVL
+1 M

-35 KFNYVGTKID
+35 KFNYIGTKID

-121 IDFSVTPSNHKSEQ
+121 INFSVTPSNHKSEQ

-155 EKNDEELKNFIKEN
+155 EKNDEELKTFIKEN

-177 FKIDKNNFVSIYHK
+177 IKIDKNNFVSIYHK

-248 KSHLGSIINERTSFK
+248 KSDLGSIINERTSFK
-263 DNQKVHHEF
+263 DNQKAHHGF
-272 WSLYERPPRKEFW
+272 WAIYERPPRKEFW

-315 KACEYLFK
+315 KACEYLSK

-328 YEEGYYIWDLAGGT
+328 YEEEYYIWDLAGGT

-352 KDIFCSTLDKADI
+352 KNIFCSTLDKADT

-377 LFENHVFQ
+377 LFENHIFE
-385 FDFLNDEFFDEVDDR
+385 FDFLNDEFFDEVDDK

-437 TSATQVTNTGKN
+437 SNSKTASGTGNHKS
-449 KEKVAREN
+449 KVAREN

-483 CEIEGAIL
+483 CEIEDCL
-491 ASFSTLKY
+491 MASFSTLKY

-542 TGKKEEIKK
+542 MSKKEEIKK
-551 IKLDTF
+551 IKLDVF
-557 NKNGSFLGIK
+557 NENGNFLGVK
-567 TFYNDQK
+567 YFYNDKK
-574 ESINKWIKIFDDKK
+574 ESINKWLRTFNKK
-588 SQEKFGFMGNPSPDF
+588 DGNNIGVLMADAPDF
-603 QHNSQLYLSLNKG
+603 QQNNHIAILNKKRNV
-616 IEHFNF
+616 HL
-622 YIFSLKNLLNG
+622 IFQDINENIINI

-660 YKKDDE
+660 YKNDNE

-680 NRISSKEGINHFIP
+680 NRISAKEGINHFIP

-706 FKSDFMYKFIKGK
+706 FKSDFMYKFIKGN
-719 IKDENSLFDDELAKI
+719 IKDENSLFGDELAKI
-734 EFSFQANELLKA
+734 EFSPQANELLKA

-760 KNYLVNAS
+760 KNYLANAS

-783 RMNNPSKAKDEH
+783 RMKLPSQAKDEH

-801 DLNIALNALAKKL
+801 DLNANLKILAKKL

>member
-1 MLKKEFHKDIVL
+1 M

-35 KFNYVGTKID
+35 KFNYVGAKID

-52 GLLGEVN
+52 GLLGEIN

-98 AFDAEKIAFLPFSS
+98 AFDAEKIAFLPFAC

-121 IDFSVTPSNHKSEQ
+121 INFSVTPSNHTSEQ
-135 FLKLLKKLDSILNT
+135 FLKLLKELDSILNT

-155 EKNDEELKNFIKEN
+155 EKNDEELKTFIKEN

-177 FKIDKNNFVSIYHK
+177 IKIDKNNFVSIYHK

-248 KSHLGSIINERTSFK
+248 KSDLGSIINERTSFK
-263 DNQKVHHEF
+263 DNQKAHHGF
-272 WSLYERPPRKEFW
+272 WAIYERPPRKEFW

-315 KACEYLFK
+315 KACEYLSK

-328 YEEGYYIWDLAGGT
+328 YEEEYYIWDLAGGT

-352 KDIFCSTLDKADI
+352 KNIFCSTLDKADT

-377 LFENHVFQ
+377 LFENHIFE
-385 FDFLNDEFFDEVDDR
+385 FDFLNDEFFDEVDDK

-437 TSATQVTNTGKN
+437 SNSKTASGTGNHKS
-449 KEKVAREN
+449 KVAREN

-542 TGKKEEIKK
+542 MSKKEEIKK
-551 IKLDTF
+551 IKLDVF
-557 NKNGSFLGIK
+557 NENGNFLGVK
-567 TFYNDQK
+567 YFYNDKK
-574 ESINKWIKIFDDKK
+574 ESINKWLRTFNKK
-588 SQEKFGFMGNPSPDF
+588 DGNNIGVLMADAPDF
-603 QHNSQLYLSLNKG
+603 QQNNHIAILNKKRNV
-616 IEHFNF
+616 HL
-622 YIFSLKNLLNG
+622 IFQDINENIINI

-660 YKKDDE
+660 YKNDNE

-680 NRISSKEGINHFIP
+680 NRISAKEGINHFIP

-706 FKSDFMYKFIKGK
+706 FKSDFMYKFIKGN
-719 IKDENSLFDDELAKI
+719 IKDENSLFGDELAKI
-734 EFSFQANELLKA
+734 EFSPQANELLKA

-760 KNYLVNAS
+760 KNYLANAS

-783 RMNNPSKAKDEH
+783 RMKLPSQAKDEH

-801 DLNIALNALAKKL
+801 DLNTALNALAKKL

>member
-1 MLKKEFHKDIVL
+1 M

-35 KFNYVGTKID
+35 QFNYVGAKID

-52 GLLGEVN
+52 GLLGEIN

-98 AFDAEKIAFLPFSS
+98 AFDGEKIAFLPFAC

-121 IDFSVTPSNHKSEQ
+121 INFSVTPSNHTSEQ
-135 FLKLLKKLDSILNT
+135 FLKLLKELDSILNT

-155 EKNDEELKNFIKEN
+155 EKNDEELKTFIKEN

-177 FKIDKNNFVSIYHK
+177 IKIDKNNFVSIYHK

-201 IDWNLAKES
+201 IDWNLAKKS
-210 GIIDADFYLADLLSN
+210 GIIDADFYLADLLSS

-248 KSHLGSIINERTSFK
+248 KSDLGSIINERTSFK
-263 DNQKVHHEF
+263 DNQKAHHEF
-272 WSLYERPPRKEFW
+272 WAIYERPPREEFW

-299 IRERKGAFF
+299 VRERKGAFF

-315 KACEYLFK
+315 KACEYLSK

-342 GNLLANFTNA
+342 GNLLANFTN
-352 KDIFCSTLDKADI
+352 KKNIFCSTLDKADI

-385 FDFLNDEFFDEVDDR
+385 FDFLNDEFFDEVDDKD
-400 GKIIQKSKLPL
+400 KIIQKSKLPL

-437 TSATQVTNTGKN
+437 ATSTQITNTGKN

-457 KICEKYKDILGK
+457 RICEKYKDILGK

-475 AQFFIRIY
+475 TQFFIRIY

-508 RENFKA
+508 RESFKA
-514 KFLKGFMVPANTFD
+514 KFLKGFMVPAYTFD
-528 NVKGNFPIGFLIWD
+528 NVKGKFPIGFLIWD
-542 TGKKEEIKK
+542 TSKKEDLKK
-551 IKLDTF
+551 IKLDIF
-557 NKNGSFLGIK
+557 NENGNFLGK
-567 TFYNDQK
+567 KMFYSYDK
-574 ESINKWIKIFDDKK
+574 NKKLNEWYKNFYVKNNEIAI
-588 SQEKFGFMGNPSPDF
+588 MNTRGNDF
-603 QHNSQLYLSLNKG
+603 QNTNYIRITLFNNHNHTNIISYQ
-616 IEHFNF
+616 
-622 YIFSLKNLLNG
+622 NLLQTS
-633 AIYFSVR
+633 IYFSVR
-640 HIIEHTYI
+640 HAI
-648 NHNDQFLYPNDL
+648 NATWINDRDQFLYPNDL
-660 YKKDDE
+660 YENDDE

-672 AFMLFHGK
+672 AFMLFHGQNK
-680 NRISSKEGINHFIP
+680 ISSKEGINHFIP

-706 FKSDFMYKFIKGK
+706 FESDFMYKFIKGK
-719 IKDENSLFDDELAKI
+719 IKDENSLFGDELAKI
-734 EFSFQANELLKA
+734 EFSLEAQELLKA

-760 KNYLVNAS
+760 KGYLVNAS
-768 LYDIKEFFQGRDEKG
+768 FYDIKEFFQGRDEKG
-783 RMNNPSKAKDEH
+783 RMIHPSQAKDEH
-795 YKALLS
+795 YKILLS

>member
-1 MLKKEFHKDIVL
+1 M

-35 KFNYVGTKID
+35 KFNYVGAKID

-52 GLLGEVN
+52 GLLGEIN

-98 AFDAEKIAFLPFSS
+98 AFDGEKIAFLPFAC

-121 IDFSVTPSNHKSEQ
+121 INFSVTPSNHTSEQ
-135 FLKLLKKLDSILNT
+135 FLKLLKELDSILNT

-155 EKNDEELKNFIKEN
+155 EKNDEELKTFIKEN

-177 FKIDKNNFVSIYHK
+177 IKIDKNNFVSIYHK

-201 IDWNLAKES
+201 IDWNLAKKS
-210 GIIDADFYLADLLSN
+210 GIIDADFYLADLLSS

-248 KSHLGSIINERTSFK
+248 KSDLGSIINERTSFK
-263 DNQKVHHEF
+263 DNQKAHHEF
-272 WSLYERPPRKEFW
+272 WAIYERPPREEFW

-299 IRERKGAFF
+299 VRERKGAFF

-315 KACEYLFK
+315 KACEYLSK

-342 GNLLANFTNA
+342 GNLLANFTN
-352 KDIFCSTLDKADI
+352 KKNIFCSTLDKADI

-385 FDFLNDEFFDEVDDR
+385 FDFLNDEFFDEVDDKD
-400 GKIIQKSKLPL
+400 KIIQKSKLPL

-437 TSATQVTNTGKN
+437 ATSTQITNTGKN

-457 KICEKYKDILGK
+457 RICEKYKDILGK

-475 AQFFIRIY
+475 TQFFIRIY

-508 RENFKA
+508 RQAFKA
-514 KFLKGFMVPANTFD
+514 KFLKGFMVPAYTFD
-528 NVKGNFPIGFLIWD
+528 NVKGKFPIGFLIWD
-542 TGKKEEIKK
+542 TSKKEDLKK
-551 IKLDTF
+551 IKLDIF
-557 NKNGSFLGIK
+557 NENGNFLGK
-567 TFYNDQK
+567 KMFYSYDK
-574 ESINKWIKIFDDKK
+574 NKKLNEWYKNFYVKNNEIAI
-588 SQEKFGFMGNPSPDF
+588 MNTRGNDF
-603 QHNSQLYLSLNKG
+603 QNTNYIRITLFNNHNHTNIISYQ
-616 IEHFNF
+616 
-622 YIFSLKNLLNG
+622 NLLQTS
-633 AIYFSVR
+633 IYFSVR
-640 HIIEHTYI
+640 HAI
-648 NHNDQFLYPNDL
+648 NATWINDRDQFLYPNDL
-660 YKKDDE
+660 YKNDDE

-672 AFMLFHGK
+672 AFMLFHGQNK
-680 NRISSKEGINHFIP
+680 ISSKEGINHFIP

-706 FKSDFMYKFIKGK
+706 FESDFMYKFIKGK
-719 IKDENSLFDDELAKI
+719 IKDENSLFGDELAKI
-734 EFSFQANELLKA
+734 EFSLEAQ
-746 GKELFKYYHTHSED
+746 ELFKYYHTHSED
-760 KNYLVNAS
+760 KGYLVNAS
-768 LYDIKEFFQGRDEKG
+768 FYDIKEFFQGRDEKG
-783 RMNNPSKAKDEH
+783 RMIHPSQAKDEH
-795 YKALLS
+795 YKILLS

>member
-1 MLKKEFHKDIVL
+1 M

-35 KFNYVGTKID
+35 QFNYVGAKID

-52 GLLGEVN
+52 GLLGEIN

-98 AFDAEKIAFLPFSS
+98 AFDGEKIAFLPFAC

-121 IDFSVTPSNHKSEQ
+121 IDFSVTPSNHTSEQ
-135 FLKLLKKLDSILNT
+135 FLKLLKELDSILNT

-155 EKNDEELKNFIKEN
+155 EKNDEELKTFIKEN

-177 FKIDKNNFVSIYHK
+177 FQIDKNNFVSIYHK

-201 IDWNLAKES
+201 IDWNLAKKS
-210 GIIDADFYLADLLSN
+210 GIIDADFYLADLLSS

-248 KSHLGSIINERTSFK
+248 KSDLGSIINERTSFK
-263 DNQKVHHEF
+263 DNQKAHHEF
-272 WSLYERPPRKEFW
+272 WAIYERPPREEFW

-299 IRERKGAFF
+299 VRERKGAFF

-315 KACEYLFK
+315 KACEYLSK

-328 YEEGYYIWDLAGGT
+328 YEEEYYIWDLAGGT
-342 GNLLANFTNA
+342 GNLLANFTN
-352 KDIFCSTLDKADI
+352 KKNIFCSTLDKADI

-385 FDFLNDEFFDEVDDR
+385 FDFLNDEFFDEVDDK

-437 TSATQVTNTGKN
+437 STYGVRGKN
-449 KEKVAREN
+449 GVANTTKIFQKYQKVVGAEA
-457 KICEKYKDILGK
+457 L
-469 ANNELF
+469 NELF
-475 AQFFIRIY
+475 AQFFIRISF
-483 CEIEGAIL
+483 EIKDCFL
-491 ASFSTLKY
+491 AQFSTLKY
-499 VNSTNFIKF
+499 LSSNKFHNF
-508 RENFKA
+508 REKFSY
-514 KFLKGFMVPANTFD
+514 KFLRGFIIPADTFD
-528 NVKGNFPIGFLIWD
+528 NVESDFPIGFFIWD
-542 TGKKEEIKK
+542 LSERQNNKIIQCSIFDREKLYLGIKK
-551 IKLDTF
+551 IYIPNKTTKFISDWRREFFDSQNIALAHIILVGSSMQSNRNTF
-557 NKNGSFLGIK
+557 ITIEAKAS
-567 TFYNDQK
+567 Y
-574 ESINKWIKIFDDKK
+574 INKKMVANIT
-588 SQEKFGFMGNPSPDF
+588 
-603 QHNSQLYLSLNKG
+603 SL
-616 IEHFNF
+616 
-622 YIFSLKNLLNG
+622 NLLNMSM
-633 AIYFSVR
+633 YFTAR
-640 HIIEHTYI
+640 HIIPATWI
-648 NHNDQFLYPNDL
+648 NDRDQFLYPNDL
-660 YKKDDE
+660 YKNDDE

-672 AFMLFHGK
+672 AFMLFHRQNK
-680 NRISSKEGINHFIP
+680 ISSKEGINHFIP
-694 FSEKEL
+694 FSETEL

-706 FKSDFMYKFIKGK
+706 FESDFMYKFIKGK
-719 IKDENSLFDDELAKI
+719 IKDENSLFGDELAKI
-734 EFSFQANELLKA
+734 EFSLEAQELLKV

-760 KNYLVNAS
+760 KGYLVNAS

-783 RMNNPSKAKDEH
+783 RMKLPSQAKDEY

-801 DLNIALNALAKKL
+801 DLNTALNALAKKL

>member
-1 MLKKEFHKDIVL
+1 MSE
-13 FETLLKLSEEPLKSK
+13 ELLKLSEEPLKSK

-35 KFNYVGTKID
+35 KFNYVGAKID

-98 AFDAEKIAFLPFSS
+98 AFDGEKIAFLPFAS

-121 IDFSVTPSNHKSEQ
+121 IDFSVTPSNHKNEQ
-135 FLKLLKKLDSILNT
+135 FLKLLKELDGILNT

-155 EKNDEELKNFIKEN
+155 EKNNEELKTFIKEN

-177 FKIDKNNFVSIYHK
+177 FQIDKNNFVSIYHK

-248 KSHLGSIINERTSFK
+248 KSDLGSIINERTSFK
-263 DNQKVHHEF
+263 DNQKAHHEF
-272 WSLYERPPRKEFW
+272 WAIYERPPREEFW

-299 IRERKGAFF
+299 VRERKGAFF

-315 KACEYLFK
+315 KACEYLSK

-328 YEEGYYIWDLAGGT
+328 YEEEYYIWDLAGGT
-342 GNLLANFTNA
+342 GNLLANFTN
-352 KDIFCSTLDKADI
+352 KKNIFCSTLDKADI

-385 FDFLNDEFFDEVDDR
+385 FDFLNDEFFDEVDDK
-400 GKIIQKSKLPL
+400 GKIIHKSKLPL

-437 TSATQVTNTGKN
+437 GTSSTKNNTGKN
-449 KEKVAREN
+449 KERVAREN
-457 KICEKYKDILGK
+457 KICEKYKDILGR

-483 CEIEGAIL
+483 CEIEDCL
-491 ASFSTLKY
+491 MASFSTLKY

-508 RENFKA
+508 RESFKA
-514 KFLKGFMVPANTFD
+514 KFLKGFMVPSYTFD

-542 TGKKEEIKK
+542 MSKKEEIKK
-551 IKLDTF
+551 IKLDIF
-557 NKNGSFLGIK
+557 NENGNFLGAK
-567 TFYNDQK
+567 HFYNDKQ
-574 ESINKWIKIFDDKK
+574 ESINKWLRKFSIKDNGIGVLMADA
-588 SQEKFGFMGNPSPDF
+588 PDF
-603 QHNSQLYLSLNKG
+603 QMQNLVALLNKKTNRHG
-616 IEHFNF
+616 IFQDIDQTN
-622 YIFSLKNLLNG
+622 IINI

-640 HIIEHTYI
+640 QAIPATWI
-648 NHNDQFLYPNDL
+648 NDRDQFLYPNDL
-660 YKKDDE
+660 YKNDDE

-672 AFMLFHGK
+672 AFMLFHGQ
-680 NRISSKEGINHFIP
+680 NRISAKEGINHFIP
-694 FSEKEL
+694 FSETEL

-706 FKSDFMYKFIKGK
+706 FESDFMYKFIKGE
-719 IKDENSLFDDELAKI
+719 IKDENSLFGDELVKI
-734 EFSFQANELLKA
+734 EFSLEAQELLKA

-760 KNYLVNAS
+760 KGYLVNAS

-783 RMNNPSKAKDEH
+783 RMNRPNQAKDEH
-795 YKALLS
+795 YKVLLS
-801 DLNIALNALAKKL
+801 DLNTALNTLAKKL

>member
-1 MLKKEFHKDIVL
+1 M
-13 FETLLKLSEEPLKSK
+13 
-28 IKDLYFS
+28 
-35 KFNYVGTKID
+35 
-45 FCITQNL
+45 
-52 GLLGEVN
+52 
-59 LLWAEAKQGKSEL
+59 
-72 KKSFVQLVL
+72 
-81 TIGKYKFYT
+81 
-90 EQTPNLLC
+90 
-98 AFDAEKIAFLPFSS
+98 AFLPFIKI
-112 LQEIFYQSD
+112 QEVFYQND

-135 FLKLLKKLDSILNT
+135 FLKLLKQLNT
-149 AQIFYY
+149 ILDEAQIFYY
-155 EKNDEELKNFIKEN
+155 EKNNEELKAFIKEN

-177 FKIDKNNFVSIYHK
+177 FKIDKNNFVSIYYK
-191 WNKMV
+191 WSKSV
-196 KDTIS
+196 KDSIS
-201 IDWNLAKES
+201 IDWDLAKKS
-210 GIIDADFYLADLLSN
+210 GIIDADFYLADLLSKGN
-225 ENETISQNL
+225 VSIVKKL
-234 FAILKK
+234 FAVLKK
-240 DYYEFNKT
+240 DYYEFNEKKT
-248 KSHLGSIINERTSFK
+248 ELGSIIAEKTGFK
-263 DNQKVHHEF
+263 DHQKAHKEF
-272 WSLYERPPRKEFW
+272 WAIYERPPREEFW

-315 KACEYLFK
+315 KACEYLSK

-328 YEEGYYIWDLAGGT
+328 YEDEYYIWDLAGGT
-342 GNLLANFTNA
+342 GNLLANFTN
-352 KDIFCSTLDKADI
+352 KKNIFCSTLDKADI

-377 LFENHVFQ
+377 LFENHVFE
-385 FDFLNDEFFDEVDDR
+385 FDFLNDEFFDEVDDK

-437 TSATQVTNTGKN
+437 SNSKTASGTGNHKS
-449 KEKVAREN
+449 KVAREN

-508 RENFKA
+508 RESFKA
-514 KFLKGFMVPANTFD
+514 KFLKGFMVPAYTFD

-542 TGKKEEIKK
+542 MSKKEEFKK
-551 IKLDTF
+551 IKLDVF
-557 NKNGSFLGIK
+557 NENGNFLGK
-567 TFYNDQK
+567 KNFYNDKK
-574 ESINKWIKIFDDKK
+574 ESINKWLRTFNKKDDNNI
-588 SQEKFGFMGNPSPDF
+588 GVLMADAPDF
-603 QHNSQLYLSLNKG
+603 QTQNLVALLNKKTNRHG
-616 IEHFNF
+616 IFQDINEN
-622 YIFSLKNLLNG
+622 IINI

-640 HIIEHTYI
+640 HAIEHTCI
-648 NHNDQFLYPNDL
+648 NHNDQFLYPNNL
-660 YKKDDE
+660 YKNDDE

-680 NRISSKEGINHFIP
+680 NRISSKEGTNHFIP

-700 GITKEA
+700 NITKEA
-706 FKSDFMYKFIKGK
+706 FESDFMYKFINGK
-719 IKDENSLFDDELAKI
+719 IKDENSLFGDELAKI
-734 EFSFQANELLKA
+734 EFSPQAKELLKA

-768 LYDIKEFFQGRDEKG
+768 FYDIKEFFQGRDEKG
-783 RMNNPSKAKDEH
+783 KMNTPAKAKDEH
-795 YKALLS
+795 YKFLLS
-801 DLNIALNALAKKL
+801 QLNESLNTLAKKI

>member
-1 MLKKEFHKDIVL
+1 M

-35 KFNYVGTKID
+35 KFNYIGTKID

-121 IDFSVTPSNHKSEQ
+121 INFSVTPSNHKSEQ

-155 EKNDEELKNFIKEN
+155 EKNDEELKTFIKEN

-177 FKIDKNNFVSIYHK
+177 IKIDKNNFVSIYHK

-248 KSHLGSIINERTSFK
+248 KSDLGSIINERTSFK
-263 DNQKVHHEF
+263 DNQKAHHGF
-272 WSLYERPPRKEFW
+272 WAIYERPPRKEFW

-315 KACEYLFK
+315 KACEYLSK

-328 YEEGYYIWDLAGGT
+328 YEEEYYIWDLAGGT

-352 KDIFCSTLDKADI
+352 KNIFCSTLDKADT

-377 LFENHVFQ
+377 LFENHIFE
-385 FDFLNDEFFDEVDDR
+385 FDFLNDEFFDEVDDK

-437 TSATQVTNTGKN
+437 SNSKTASGTGNHKS
-449 KEKVAREN
+449 KVAREN

-483 CEIEGAIL
+483 CEIEDCL
-491 ASFSTLKY
+491 MASFSTLKY

-542 TGKKEEIKK
+542 MSKKEEIKK
-551 IKLDTF
+551 IKLDVF
-557 NKNGSFLGIK
+557 NENGNFLGVK
-567 TFYNDQK
+567 YFYNDKK
-574 ESINKWIKIFDDKK
+574 ESINKWLRTFNKK
-588 SQEKFGFMGNPSPDF
+588 DGNNIGVLMADAPDF
-603 QHNSQLYLSLNKG
+603 QQNNHIAILNKKRNV
-616 IEHFNF
+616 HL
-622 YIFSLKNLLNG
+622 IFQDINENIINI

-660 YKKDDE
+660 YKNDNE

-672 AFMLFHGK
+672 SFMLFHGK
-680 NRISSKEGINHFIP
+680 NRISAKEGINHFIP

-706 FKSDFMYKFIKGK
+706 FKSDFMYKFIKGN
-719 IKDENSLFDDELAKI
+719 IKDENSLFGDELAKI
-734 EFSFQANELLKA
+734 EFSPQANELLKA

-760 KNYLVNAS
+760 KNYLANAS

-783 RMNNPSKAKDEH
+783 RMKLPSQAKDEH

-801 DLNIALNALAKKL
+801 DLNANLKILAKKL

>member
-1 MLKKEFHKDIVL
+1 M

-35 KFNYVGTKID
+35 KFNYVGAKID

-52 GLLGEVN
+52 GLLGEIN

-98 AFDAEKIAFLPFSS
+98 AFDGEKIAFLPFAC

-121 IDFSVTPSNHKSEQ
+121 INFSVTPSNHTSEQ
-135 FLKLLKKLDSILNT
+135 FLKLLKELDSILNT

-155 EKNDEELKNFIKEN
+155 EKNDEELKTFIKEN

-177 FKIDKNNFVSIYHK
+177 IKIDKNNFVSIYHK

-201 IDWNLAKES
+201 IDWNLAKKS
-210 GIIDADFYLADLLSN
+210 GIIDADFYLADLLSS

-248 KSHLGSIINERTSFK
+248 KSDLGSIINERTSFK
-263 DNQKVHHEF
+263 DNQKAHHEF
-272 WSLYERPPRKEFW
+272 WAIYERPPREEFW

-299 IRERKGAFF
+299 VRERKGAFF

-315 KACEYLFK
+315 KACEYLSK

-342 GNLLANFTNA
+342 GNLLANFTN
-352 KDIFCSTLDKADI
+352 KKNIFCSTLDKADI

-385 FDFLNDEFFDEVDDR
+385 FDFLNDEFFDEVDDK

-437 TSATQVTNTGKN
+437 ATSTQITNTGKN

-457 KICEKYKDILGK
+457 RICEKYKDILGK

-475 AQFFIRIY
+475 TQFFIRIY

-491 ASFSTLKY
+491 ASFSTLKC

-508 RENFKA
+508 RESFKA
-514 KFLKGFMVPANTFD
+514 KFLKGFMVPAYTFD
-528 NVKGNFPIGFLIWD
+528 NVKGKFPIGFLIWD
-542 TGKKEEIKK
+542 TSKKEDLKK
-551 IKLDTF
+551 IKLDIF
-557 NKNGSFLGIK
+557 NENGNFLGK
-567 TFYNDQK
+567 KMFYSYDK
-574 ESINKWIKIFDDKK
+574 NKKLNEWYKNFYVKNNEIAI
-588 SQEKFGFMGNPSPDF
+588 MNTRGNDF
-603 QHNSQLYLSLNKG
+603 QNTNYIRITLFNNHNHTNIISYQ
-616 IEHFNF
+616 
-622 YIFSLKNLLNG
+622 NLLQTS
-633 AIYFSVR
+633 IYFSVR
-640 HIIEHTYI
+640 HAI
-648 NHNDQFLYPNDL
+648 NATWINDRDQFLYPNDL
-660 YKKDDE
+660 YENDDE

-672 AFMLFHGK
+672 AFMLFHGQNK
-680 NRISSKEGINHFIP
+680 ISSKEGINHFIP

-706 FKSDFMYKFIKGK
+706 FESDFMYKFIKGK
-719 IKDENSLFDDELAKI
+719 IKDENSLFGDELAKI
-734 EFSFQANELLKA
+734 EFSLEAQELLKA

-760 KNYLVNAS
+760 KGYLVNAS
-768 LYDIKEFFQGRDEKG
+768 FYDIKEFFQGRDEKG
-783 RMNNPSKAKDEH
+783 RMIHPSQAKDEH
-795 YKALLS
+795 YKILLS

>member
-1 MLKKEFHKDIVL
+1 M
-13 FETLLKLSEEPLKSK
+13 
-28 IKDLYFS
+28 
-35 KFNYVGTKID
+35 
-45 FCITQNL
+45 
-52 GLLGEVN
+52 
-59 LLWAEAKQGKSEL
+59 
-72 KKSFVQLVL
+72 
-81 TIGKYKFYT
+81 
-90 EQTPNLLC
+90 
-98 AFDAEKIAFLPFSS
+98 AFLPFIKI
-112 LQEIFYQSD
+112 QEVFYQND

-135 FLKLLKKLDSILNT
+135 FLKLLKQLNT
-149 AQIFYY
+149 ILDEAQIFYY
-155 EKNDEELKNFIKEN
+155 EKNDEELKAFIKEN

-177 FKIDKNNFVSIYHK
+177 FKIDKNNFVSIYYK
-191 WNKMV
+191 WSKSV
-196 KDTIS
+196 KDSIS
-201 IDWNLAKES
+201 IDWDLAKKS
-210 GIIDADFYLADLLSN
+210 GIIDADFYLADLLSKDN
-225 ENETISQNL
+225 VSIVEKL
-234 FAILKK
+234 FAVLKK
-240 DYYEFNKT
+240 DYYEFNEKKT
-248 KSHLGSIINERTSFK
+248 ELGSIIAEKTGFK
-263 DNQKVHHEF
+263 DHQKAHKEF
-272 WSLYERPPRKEFW
+272 WAIYERPPREEFW

-315 KACEYLFK
+315 KACEYLSK

-328 YEEGYYIWDLAGGT
+328 YEDEYYIWDLAGGT
-342 GNLLANFTNA
+342 GNLLANFTN
-352 KDIFCSTLDKADI
+352 KKNIFCSTLDKADI

-377 LFENHVFQ
+377 LFEKQVFE
-385 FDFLNDEFFDEVDDR
+385 FDFLNDEFFDEVDDK

-437 TSATQVTNTGKN
+437 SNSKTASGTGNHKS
-449 KEKVAREN
+449 KVAREN

-508 RENFKA
+508 RESFKA
-514 KFLKGFMVPANTFD
+514 KFLKGFMVPAYTFD

-542 TGKKEEIKK
+542 MSKKEEFKK
-551 IKLDTF
+551 IKLDVF
-557 NKNGSFLGIK
+557 NENGNFLGK
-567 TFYNDQK
+567 KNFYNDKK
-574 ESINKWIKIFDDKK
+574 ESINKWLRTFNKKDDNNI
-588 SQEKFGFMGNPSPDF
+588 GVLMADAPDF
-603 QHNSQLYLSLNKG
+603 QQNNHIAILNKKRNV
-616 IEHFNF
+616 HL
-622 YIFSLKNLLNG
+622 IFQDINENIINI

-640 HIIEHTYI
+640 HAIEHTCI
-648 NHNDQFLYPNDL
+648 NHNDQFLYPNNL
-660 YKKDDE
+660 YKNDDE

-680 NRISSKEGINHFIP
+680 NRISSKEGTNHFIP

-700 GITKEA
+700 NITKEA
-706 FKSDFMYKFIKGK
+706 FESDFMYKFINGK
-719 IKDENSLFDDELAKI
+719 IKDENSLFGDELAKI
-734 EFSFQANELLKA
+734 EFSPQAKELLKA

-768 LYDIKEFFQGRDEKG
+768 FYDIKEFFQGRDEKG
-783 RMNNPSKAKDEH
+783 KMNTPAKAKDEH
-795 YKALLS
+795 YKFLLS
-801 DLNIALNALAKKL
+801 QLNESLNTLAKKI